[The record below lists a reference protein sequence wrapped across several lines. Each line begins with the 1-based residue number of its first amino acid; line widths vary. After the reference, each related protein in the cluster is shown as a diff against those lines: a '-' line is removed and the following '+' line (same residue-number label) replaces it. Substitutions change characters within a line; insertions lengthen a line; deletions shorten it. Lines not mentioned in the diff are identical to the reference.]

1 MPVMDAR
8 VSRRISHA
16 SLRRVRAT
24 GGSSELRA
32 RVDFRGSSW
41 GTLLAHFTRRVGGI
55 NAKEETMLSLTV
67 TLLIIAIIAA
77 ILGFGGLAGT
87 AVGFAKIAFFVF
99 IILALLS
106 FVFRGGRGT
115 VA

>member
-1 MPVMDAR
+1 VLAPFIH
-8 VSRRISHA
+8 VSTDIPELYAGSTKPSYKLPFHA
-16 SLRRVRAT
+16 
-24 GGSSELRA
+24 E
-32 RVDFRGSSW
+32 F
-41 GTLLAHFTRRVGGI
+41 F
-55 NAKEETMLSLTV
+55 AKEETMLSLTV

-106 FVFRGGRGT
+106 FVFRGGRGS